1 MAETVA
7 LTIIAVTIFF
17 PKITI
22 SDKNTGKIVFNIQGL
37 LSILWEG

>member
-1 MAETVA
+1 MAEAVA

-22 SDKNTGKIVFNIQGL
+22 SDKNTGKIVFDMQGL
-37 LSILWEG
+37 LATLWDM

>member
-22 SDKNTGKIVFNIQGL
+22 SDKNTGKIVFDMQGL
-37 LSILWEG
+37 LATLLDI